1 MDLEFA
7 DGEYML
13 SFVEDPRKKQNPL
26 TRNFYFEYNVALPF
40 TKV

>member
-1 MDLEFA
+1 MGPEFA
-7 DGEYML
+7 GGEYML